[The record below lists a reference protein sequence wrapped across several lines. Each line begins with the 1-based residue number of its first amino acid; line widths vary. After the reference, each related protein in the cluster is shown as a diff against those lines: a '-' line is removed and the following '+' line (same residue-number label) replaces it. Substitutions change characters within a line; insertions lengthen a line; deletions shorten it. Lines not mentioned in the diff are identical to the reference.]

1 MRFIL
6 AIVITAV
13 INYVLGIILPWWI
26 IAVGGLV
33 VAVALPQH
41 PFKAFLAGFLGCFIL
56 WFLIALIINSANHQ
70 VLSRRIAALFSFSEP
85 FLMVVLTGFIG
96 GLVTGMAA
104 ASGSL
109 LIRLRARKRGAA

>member
-1 MRFIL
+1 MKFII

-13 INYVLGIILPWWI
+13 INYVLGIIFPWWI
-26 IAVGGLV
+26 IAVGGL
-33 VAVALPQH
+33 AVAIVFPLH

-56 WFLIALIINSANHQ
+56 WFLIALVINNANHQ
-70 VLSRRIAALFSFSEP
+70 VLSKRIAALFSFSEP
-85 FLMVVLTGFIG
+85 FVMVVLTGFIG

-109 LIRLRARKRGAA
+109 LIRLRTKK

>member
-13 INYVLGIILPWWI
+13 LNYVLGIILPWWI
-26 IAVGGLV
+26 IAFGGFG
-33 VAVALPQH
+33 VAIILSQH

-56 WFLIALIINSANHQ
+56 WFLIAFIIDNANHQ
-70 VLSRRIAALFSFSEP
+70 ILARRIAALFSFSEP
-85 FLMVVLTGFIG
+85 FLMVLLTGFIG
-96 GLVTGMAA
+96 GLVTGLAA

-109 LIRLRARKRGAA
+109 LIRLRTKK

>member
-13 INYVLGIILPWWI
+13 LNYVLGIILPWWI
-26 IAVGGLV
+26 IAVGGFA
-33 VAVALPQH
+33 VALALPQH

-56 WFLIALIINSANHQ
+56 WFLIAFIIDNANHQ

-85 FLMVVLTGFIG
+85 VLMILLTGVIG

-104 ASGSL
+104 ASASL
-109 LIRLRARKRGAA
+109 LIRLRTKK